1 MTRGPKARFPL
12 GSRAFGLSAA
22 GRENLPE
29 ALNLHDLAVVGVGVR
44 SDGMRGGDVGA
55 SERADAEFTAFVE
68 GAQPRLSRVA
78 VLLTGNR
85 ATAEDLVQEAFI
97 RTYLN
102 WSKVRPE
109 GAYSYTRRI
118 LVNLNTDRWR
128 RRHLEP
134 VLGDL
139 GDDRVS
145 DSASRGYATVD
156 HRDDILH
163 ELAGLS
169 ARERSVVVLRH
180 YLDLS
185 ERQVAEELDISVGTV
200 KSTCSRALARLG
212 SQRVGEGRLS

>member
-1 MTRGPKARFPL
+1 MKTSEGA
-12 GSRAFGLSAA
+12 
-22 GRENLPE
+22 
-29 ALNLHDLAVVGVGVR
+29 
-44 SDGMRGGDVGA
+44 DV
-55 SERADAEFTAFVE
+55 EFTAFVE

-85 ATAEDLVQEAFI
+85 ATAEDLLQEAFI

-102 WSKVRPE
+102 WGKVRPE
-109 GAYSYTRRI
+109 GAYSYTRKI

-128 RRHLEP
+128 RRHLEA
-134 VLGDL
+134 VVGDL
-139 GDDRVS
+139 GDQHTSRA
-145 DSASRGYATVD
+145 ASRAYETVD
-156 HRDDILH
+156 RRDSIVH

-169 ARERSVVVLRH
+169 DRERSIVVLRY

-212 SQRVGEGRLS
+212 SQRVEEGRLS

>member
-1 MTRGPKARFPL
+1 MKT
-12 GSRAFGLSAA
+12 
-22 GRENLPE
+22 
-29 ALNLHDLAVVGVGVR
+29 
-44 SDGMRGGDVGA
+44 

-78 VLLTGNR
+78 VLITGNR
-85 ATAEDLVQEAFI
+85 ATAEDLVQEALI
-97 RTYLN
+97 RTYVN
-102 WSKVRPE
+102 WGKVRPE

-134 VLGDL
+134 ALGDV
-139 GDDRVS
+139 GDDHTSSTAAR
-145 DSASRGYATVD
+145 AYATVD
-156 HRDDILH
+156 HRDDIVQ

-169 ARERSVVVLRH
+169 QRERTIVVLRY

-200 KSTCSRALARLG
+200 KSTCSRALSRL
-212 SQRVGEGRLS
+212 SSERVEEGRLS

>member
-1 MTRGPKARFPL
+1 MARSL
-12 GSRAFGLSAA
+12 
-22 GRENLPE
+22 
-29 ALNLHDLAVVGVGVR
+29 D
-44 SDGMRGGDVGA
+44 
-55 SERADAEFTAFVE
+55 ADAEFTAFVE

-85 ATAEDLVQEAFI
+85 ATAEDLVQEALI
-97 RTYLN
+97 RTYMS
-102 WSKVRPE
+102 WDRVRPE

-134 VLGDL
+134 VLGD
-139 GDDRVS
+139 VS
-145 DSASRGYATVD
+145 DDHTSAAATHAYATVD
-156 HRDDILH
+156 HRDDIVH

-169 ARERSVVVLRH
+169 ARERSIVVLR
-180 YLDLS
+180 YYVDLT
-185 ERQVAEELDISVGTV
+185 ERQVADELDISVGTV

>member
-1 MTRGPKARFPL
+1 M
-12 GSRAFGLSAA
+12 
-22 GRENLPE
+22 
-29 ALNLHDLAVVGVGVR
+29 
-44 SDGMRGGDVGA
+44 GGDVKT
-55 SERADAEFTAFVE
+55 SERADVEFTAFVE

-85 ATAEDLVQEAFI
+85 ATAEDLLQEAFI
-97 RTYLN
+97 RTYLH
-102 WSKVRPE
+102 WGKVRPE

-134 VLGDL
+134 VVGDI
-139 GDDRVS
+139 GDDHVS
-145 DSASRGYATVD
+145 AAASRGYATVD
-156 HRDDILH
+156 HRDSIVH

-169 ARERSVVVLRH
+169 DRERTIVVLRY

-200 KSTCSRALARLG
+200 KSTCSRAIARLG
-212 SQRVGEGRLS
+212 TQRVGEGRLS

>member
-1 MTRGPKARFPL
+1 VKTSKG
-12 GSRAFGLSAA
+12 
-22 GRENLPE
+22 
-29 ALNLHDLAVVGVGVR
+29 
-44 SDGMRGGDVGA
+44 
-55 SERADAEFTAFVE
+55 ADAEFTAFVE

-85 ATAEDLVQEAFI
+85 ATAEDLLQEAFI

-102 WSKVRPE
+102 WGKVRPE
-109 GAYSYTRRI
+109 GAYSYTRKI

-134 VLGDL
+134 VVGDL
-139 GDDRVS
+139 GDQHTSRA
-145 DSASRGYATVD
+145 ASRAYDTVD
-156 HRDDILH
+156 HRDSIVH

-169 ARERSVVVLRH
+169 DRERSIVVLRY

-200 KSTCSRALARLG
+200 KSTCSRALSRLG
-212 SQRVGEGRLS
+212 TKRVGEGRLS